1 MASETQ
7 TSTTW
12 FGSTEEVGRLR
23 GRVFKWTCLG
33 ATVLTLFLMLVFL
46 LYVAN
51 DALRPLSADP
61 SWLATMGLTV
71 VLPVVLLA
79 GYYYLRDRSAGQ
91 VAYTALGLPIFVA
104 LVSGGLWLLF
114 RHIVSPQEWFV
125 LVASILVAGGLVTAH
140 SRVRHDAAVE
150 RLVVTVF
157 VPLLAVVGVPTVL
170 PSLRDLLSLLP
181 VLPNALISLVIGFTL
196 PIAAVVGWRVRAV
209 RDAGRDGAIA
219 AGITVASGLA
229 GVVVGPVFGVHPTS
243 WLVFASPIVGALVL
257 YVEHVVRNDEGVS
270 GLAFPVVVAAGIFV
284 GLTAAQTLGFAG
296 PDTWLD
302 MQFLTSSTSTTP
314 ADAGIYPA
322 LVGSVLIMIV
332 IVLSA
337 FPVGIG
343 AAVYLEEYAGSEGR
357 LGTVIELI
365 QVNISNLAGV
375 PSIVYGVL
383 GLAIFINL
391 IGMGRGTAVVAGF
404 TVGLLILPIVIISTQ
419 EAIRAVPD
427 SRRQA
432 SYAMGATKWQTVRN
446 VVLPE
451 SLAGIF
457 TGTILALGRAIGE
470 TAPLLMIGVSAS
482 VRVSPDSFLTRT
494 GAMPRQILSW
504 STQITT
510 EFRYGVLAAGVV
522 TLLVVLLTMNAAA
535 IVLRN
540 RTQRTQ

>member
-1 MASETQ
+1 MASETP
-7 TSTTW
+7 SSGTW
-12 FGSTEEVGRLR
+12 FGSAEKVGRLR

-33 ATVLTLFLMLVFL
+33 ATVLTLALMLVFL

-51 DALRPLSADP
+51 DAFRPLSADP
-61 SWLATMGLTV
+61 GWLATMGLTV
-71 VLPVVLLA
+71 VVPIALLA
-79 GYYYLRDRSAGQ
+79 GYYYRRDRSAGQ
-91 VAYTALGLPIFVA
+91 VAYTALGLPVLVA
-104 LVSGGLWLLF
+104 LASGGLWLLF
-114 RHIVSPQEWFV
+114 RHIVSPREWFV
-125 LVASILVAGGLVTAH
+125 LVVSIVAAGGIVVGH
-140 SRVRHDAAVE
+140 SRVRHDAVTE
-150 RLVVTVF
+150 RLVVSVL
-157 VPLLAVVGVPTVL
+157 VPLLVVVGIPTVVPGL
-170 PSLRDLLSLLP
+170 GQLLYLLP
-181 VLPNALISLVIGFTL
+181 VLPNPLFSLLLGFVL
-196 PIAAVVGWRVRAV
+196 PVAAIVGWRVRAA
-209 RDAGRDGAIA
+209 RDADRDGAIA
-219 AGITVASGLA
+219 AGITVAGGLA
-229 GVVVGPVFGVHPTS
+229 GLGLGPLVGIHPTS
-243 WLVFASPIVGALVL
+243 WLVFAAPIVGALVV
-257 YVEHVVRNDEGVS
+257 YVEHVVRNDKGVS
-270 GLAFPVVVAAGIFV
+270 GLAFPVVVVGGVFAGLAATQ
-284 GLTAAQTLGFAG
+284 LLGFAG
-296 PDTWLD
+296 PDAWLNMD
-302 MQFLTSSTSTTP
+302 FLTSPHNTDPSE
-314 ADAGIYPA
+314 AGIYPT
-322 LVGSVLIMIV
+322 LVGSVLILIV

-343 AAVYLEEYAGSEGR
+343 AAIYLEEYATSQGR
-357 LGTVIELI
+357 FGTVMELI
-365 QVNISNLAGV
+365 QVNIANLAGV

-427 SRRQA
+427 SHRQA

-470 TAPLLMIGVSAS
+470 TAPLLMIGVAAT
-482 VRVSPDSFLTRT
+482 VRVSPDSFLSRT
-494 GAMPRQILSW
+494 GAMPRQIFSW

-540 RTQRTQ
+540 RSQQTQ

>member
-1 MASETQ
+1 MASETP
-7 TSTTW
+7 TSGTW
-12 FGSTEEVGRLR
+12 FGSAEIGRLR

-51 DALRPLSADP
+51 DALAPLSADP
-61 SWLATMGLTV
+61 GWLATMGLAV
-71 VLPVVLLA
+71 VVPVVLLA
-79 GYYYLRDRSAGQ
+79 GYYYRRDRSAGE
-91 VAYTALGLPIFVA
+91 VAYTALGLPIFVG
-104 LVSGGLWLLF
+104 LVAGGIWLLF
-114 RHIVSPQEWFV
+114 RHIVTPQEWFV
-125 LVASILVAGGLVTAH
+125 LIASVLVAGGLVTVH
-140 SRVRHDAAVE
+140 SRLRHDAAVE
-150 RLVVTVF
+150 RLAVMVLA
-157 VPLLAVVGVPTVL
+157 PLLAVVGVPTVV
-170 PSLRDLLSLLP
+170 PSLRELLSLSP
-181 VLPNALISLVIGFTL
+181 VLPNALLSLVIGFLL
-196 PIAAVVGWRVRAV
+196 PIAALVGWRVRTV
-209 RDAGRDGAIA
+209 RDVDRDGAIA
-219 AGITVASGLA
+219 AGVTVAGGLA
-229 GVVVGPVFGVHPTS
+229 GTVVGPLLGVHPTS
-243 WLVFASPIVGALVL
+243 WIVFASPIVGALVL
-257 YVEHVVRNDEGVS
+257 YVERVVRNGEGVS
-270 GLAFPVVVAAGIFV
+270 GLAFPVVVAAGVFA

-296 PDTWLD
+296 PDAWLD

-337 FPVGIG
+337 FPVGVG
-343 AAVYLEEYAGSEGR
+343 AAVYLEEYARAEGP
-357 LGTVIELI
+357 LGKVIELI
-365 QVNISNLAGV
+365 QVNIANLAGV

-427 SRRQA
+427 SHRQA

-522 TLLVVLLTMNAAA
+522 TLLVVLLTMNTAA

-540 RTQRTQ
+540 RSQQTQ